1 MTVGGRRVRYEDLLR
16 WFALAGEIAFLGAVA
31 AAVLGLATDAL
42 EPFYGSTLRFLFA
55 VLLVTAPYAELL
67 EVRER
72 RLRRMSPEERLGFA
86 PHAAQASGSEAASR
100 G

>member
-16 WFALAGEIAFLGAVA
+16 WFAVAGEIAFFGAVA
-31 AAVLGLATDAL
+31 AALLGLAMDVL

-72 RLRRMSPEERLGFA
+72 RLRRMSLEERLGFA
-86 PHAAQASGSEAASR
+86 PHVAPSTGSEAAGR